1 VAEDPRPALLG
12 PQDRQRL
19 EQVAEEPALESQ
31 AGAQY
36 EAAVR
41 KVPVE
46 RLTQLASAPEGPLVE
61 MNCADNPNS
70 YFPGTS
76 ALPIPQAVVPDF

>member
-1 VAEDPRPALLG
+1 
-12 PQDRQRL
+12 
-19 EQVAEEPALESQ
+19 
-31 AGAQY
+31 
-36 EAAVR
+36 VR

-46 RLTQLASAPEGPLVE
+46 RLMQLASAPEGPLVE

>member
-1 VAEDPRPALLG
+1 
-12 PQDRQRL
+12 
-19 EQVAEEPALESQ
+19 
-31 AGAQY
+31 
-36 EAAVR
+36 
-41 KVPVE
+41 
-46 RLTQLASAPEGPLVE
+46 

>member
-1 VAEDPRPALLG
+1 MPDAKGIEVTVTVEDPGAFTMPWDAI
-12 PQDRQRL
+12 QRYR
-19 EQVAEEPALESQ
+19 
-31 AGAQY
+31 QY

-41 KVPVE
+41 KVPIE
-46 RLTQLASAPEGPLVE
+46 RLAQLASAPEGPLVE

-76 ALPIPQAVVPDF
+76 ALPIPQAVLPDF